1 MFIRDES
8 EEVVAILGF
17 RVEEYLWSGLTLTV
31 DNFATLRRARGKG
44 FGHLLMEW
52 TINNAKVLNCEEISL
67 DSTYSRTDAHRFYM
81 NHKFV
86 TDSHHFVQKL

>member
-17 RVEEYLWSGLTLTV
+17 RVEEYFWSGFTLPV

-52 TINNAKVLNCEEISL
+52 AINYAKGLNCEEISL
-67 DSTYSRTDAHRFYM
+67 D
-81 NHKFV
+81 
-86 TDSHHFVQKL
+86 

>member
-31 DNFATLRRARGKG
+31 DDFATLRRARGKG

-52 TINNAKVLNCEEISL
+52 AINYAKGLNCEQISL
-67 DSTYSRTDAHRFYM
+67 D
-81 NHKFV
+81 
-86 TDSHHFVQKL
+86 